1 MIIDENLT
9 MSEYLQQN
17 KYIQNAE
24 EILKYIAE
32 KTGMMFQPEN
42 ADHYMRCF
50 ARGESSYIFNSRVW
64 YDGEHFKYRCTKDE
78 WDYSFSNEVDSPRY
92 VIDDIKV
99 KDIIERLNLDIKW
112 YRNYLNEKRKE
123 NIKKA
128 GEKYVV

>member
-9 MSEYLQQN
+9 MTEYVQQN

-32 KTGMMFQPEN
+32 KTGMMFQLEN
-42 ADHYMRCF
+42 ADHFMRCF
-50 ARGESSYIFNSRVW
+50 ARGASSYIFNSRVW
-64 YDGEHFKYRCTKDE
+64 YDGDHFKYRCTKDE
-78 WDYSFSNEVDSPRY
+78 WDYSFSNEADSPRY

-99 KDIIERLNLDIKW
+99 KDVIERLNLDIKW

-128 GEKYVV
+128 GAEYVV